1 MQIYIFLYKNK
12 EIIVIFAIYFS
23 ILKKLNIYIIKQY
36 IGTFIFT
43 FFVAIF
49 ILLMQFLWTWVD
61 EFIGKGVEFAVMFKL
76 LFYTSVTF
84 VPMALPLAI
93 LLSSLM
99 CFGNLGEYYELV
111 AMKASGISTWKV
123 MRPLLYFSLTMSV
136 LGFFFSNNVMPV
148 ANLKMQSTLY
158 DVSHKKM
165 TLEIPEGVFYRG
177 IDKYVIKVAKKSK
190 DGNWMYDIMIYDH
203 TDDKGNVKVTVAD
216 SGYMAMTPS
225 QREMVFT
232 LYDGY
237 NYSEIFE
244 DKDYRTRRPFQKMSF
259 KRQLVEFD
267 MSQFDMKHINEDA
280 FKKHQTMMNI
290 KQLNFAIDSLNI
302 AFAERKDSYGK
313 SLTNRFQYLNL
324 DEASFVKADERLEK
338 KQGDNIKQD
347 TIDGFVWPL
356 LSNIPEKERKAVA
369 SIAFNNATNMKE
381 NLTVTAND
389 MKRARINIRK
399 HEQVLNQKFTLS
411 MACLLFFFIGAPL
424 GAIIRK
430 GGLGMPV
437 VVSVTF
443 FVIYYVI
450 TIIGERVA
458 VNGDMSVFLGAW
470 ISSIVLFPIGIFLTF
485 KATTDAALLD
495 AESWKK
501 FFTKKRKKS

>member
-1 MQIYIFLYKNK
+1 MQFISY
-12 EIIVIFAIYFS
+12 A
-23 ILKKLNIYIIKQY
+23 LKKLNIYIIKQY

-148 ANLKMQSTLY
+148 ANLRMQSTLY

-190 DGNWMYDIMIYDH
+190 DGNWMYDVMIYDH
-203 TDDKGNVKVTVAD
+203 SDGKGNVKVTVAD

-225 QREMVFT
+225 QREMIFT

-237 NYSEIFE
+237 NYSEMID

-259 KRQLVEFD
+259 KKQLVSFD
-267 MSQFDMKHINEDA
+267 MSQFDMKHMSEDA
-280 FKKHQTMMNI
+280 FKKHQTMLNI
-290 KQLNFAIDSLNI
+290 KQLNIAIDSLNI
-302 AFAERKDSYGK
+302 AYGEK
-313 SLTNRFQYLNL
+313 MQRNNDALLNRFQYFSMDKANF
-324 DEASFVKADERLEK
+324 AKADNKLKK
-338 KQGDNIKQD
+338 KQGDTMSND
-347 TIDGFVWPL
+347 TIKAFNWPL
-356 LSNIPEKERKAVA
+356 IGNLPDKEQQSVV
-369 SIAFNNATNMKE
+369 SIAMTSTANMKE
-381 NLTVTAND
+381 NINNTSSNMRRD
-389 MKRARINIRK
+389 RINIRK

-411 MACLLFFFIGAPL
+411 VACILFFFIGAPL

-437 VVSVTF
+437 VVSVVF

-458 VNGDMSVFLGAW
+458 VNGDMSVFVGAW
-470 ISSIVLFPIGIFLTF
+470 ISSIVLFPVGIFLTF

-501 FFTKKRKKS
+501 FFSKRKKSSTI

>member
-1 MQIYIFLYKNK
+1 M
-12 EIIVIFAIYFS
+12 
-23 ILKKLNIYIIKQY
+23 KKLNIYIIKQY

-43 FFVAIF
+43 FVIAIF
-49 ILLMQFLWTWVD
+49 ILLMNFLWTWVD
-61 EFIGKGVEFAVMFKL
+61 ELIGKGVEFSVMFKL

-123 MRPLLYFSLTMSV
+123 MRPLLYFSITMSI

-148 ANLKMQSTLY
+148 ANLRMQSQLY
-158 DVSHKKM
+158 DVTHKKM

-177 IDKYVIKVAKKSK
+177 LDKYVIKVAKKSK
-190 DGNWMYDIMIYDH
+190 DDNWMYDIMIYDH
-203 TDDKGNVKVTVAD
+203 TDGKGNVKVTVAD
-216 SGYMAMTPS
+216 SGYLAMTPS
-225 QREMVFT
+225 QREMIFT

-237 NYSEIFE
+237 NYSEMID
-244 DKDYRTRRPFQKMSF
+244 DKDYRTRRPFQKMLF
-259 KRQLVEFD
+259 KRQMVIFD
-267 MSQFDMKHINEDA
+267 MSQFDMTHMNEDA
-280 FKKHQTMMNI
+280 FKKHQTMLNI
-290 KQLNFAIDSLNI
+290 KQLNVAIDSLNVAYDEKVDRNNEALI
-302 AFAERKDSYGK
+302 
-313 SLTNRFQYLNL
+313 NRFQYLNL
-324 DEASFVKADERLEK
+324 NKENFARADSKLKK
-338 KQGDNIKQD
+338 KQGNAMVNDSIEVFN
-347 TIDGFVWPL
+347 WPL
-356 LSNIPEKERKAVA
+356 LSNLPEKEQQPVLSMAITNT
-369 SIAFNNATNMKE
+369 SNMKE
-381 NLTVTAND
+381 NISININN
-389 MKRARINIRK
+389 MKRDRINIKK

-411 MACLLFFFIGAPL
+411 VACLLFFFIGAPL

-437 VVSVTF
+437 VTSVVF

-470 ISSIVLFPIGIFLTF
+470 ISSIVLFPVGIFLTF
-485 KATTDAALLD
+485 KATTDSALLD

-501 FFTKKRKKS
+501 LFTKRQKS

>member
-1 MQIYIFLYKNK
+1 MQFILY
-12 EIIVIFAIYFS
+12 V
-23 ILKKLNIYIIKQY
+23 LKKLNIYIIKQY

-190 DGNWMYDIMIYDH
+190 DGNWMYDVMIYDH
-203 TDDKGNVKVTVAD
+203 TDGKGNVKVTVAD

-225 QREMVFT
+225 QREMIFT

-237 NYSEIFE
+237 NYNEVID
-244 DKDYRTRRPFQKMSF
+244 DKDYRTHRPFQKMKF
-259 KRQLVEFD
+259 KRQIVMFD
-267 MSQFDMKHINEDA
+267 MSQFDMKHMSEDA
-280 FKKHQTMMNI
+280 FKNHQTMLNI
-290 KQLNFAIDSLNI
+290 RQLNIAIDSLNI
-302 AFAERKDSYGK
+302 LYDNKLEANSKT
-313 SLTNRFQYLNL
+313 LINRLQNLNTTV
-324 DEASFVKADERLEK
+324 EHFVKADK
-338 KQGDNIKQD
+338 KLKKRHGDAVSND
-347 TIDGFVWPL
+347 TITVFEWPL
-356 LSNIPEKERKAVA
+356 LNNLPEKERQAVL
-369 SIAFNNATNMKE
+369 SIASSSTNNMKE
-381 NLTVTAND
+381 SISITNND
-389 MKRARINIRK
+389 IKRQRINIRK

-411 MACLLFFFIGAPL
+411 VACILFFFIGAPL

-437 VVSVTF
+437 VVSVVF

-495 AESWKK
+495 ADSWKK
-501 FFTKKRKKS
+501 IFSKRNKSKTT

>member
-1 MQIYIFLYKNK
+1 MN
-12 EIIVIFAIYFS
+12 
-23 ILKKLNIYIIKQY
+23 
-36 IGTFIFT
+36 
-43 FFVAIF
+43 
-49 ILLMQFLWTWVD
+49 FLWTWVD
-61 EFIGKGVEFAVMFKL
+61 ELIGKGVEFAVMFKL

-123 MRPLLYFSLTMSV
+123 MRPLLYFSLIMSI

-158 DVSHKKM
+158 DVTHKKM

-177 IDKYVIKVAKKSK
+177 LDKYVVKVARKSK
-190 DGNWMYDIMIYDH
+190 VDNWMYDIMIYDH
-203 TDDKGNVKVTVAD
+203 TDGKGNIKVTMAD

-225 QREMVFT
+225 QRDMIFT

-237 NYSEIFE
+237 NYSEMVD
-244 DKDYRTRRPFQKMSF
+244 DKDYRQRRPFQKMSF
-259 KRQLVEFD
+259 KRQLISFD
-267 MSQFDMKHINEDA
+267 MSQFDMKHMNEDA
-280 FKKHQTMMNI
+280 FKKHQTMLNI
-290 KQLNFAIDSLNI
+290 KQLNIAIDSLNVEY
-302 AFAERKDSYGK
+302 AEK
-313 SLTNRFQYLNL
+313 SERNDEALLNRFQYLNL
-324 DEASFVKADERLEK
+324 SKDDFVKADNKLKK
-338 KQGDNIKQD
+338 KQGNALSKD
-347 TIDGFVWPL
+347 TISVFHWPL
-356 LSNIPEKERKAVA
+356 LDNLPEKERQAVVSMA
-369 SIAFNNATNMKE
+369 LTSSTNIKESLSISSNNMRRE
-381 NLTVTAND
+381 
-389 MKRARINIRK
+389 RINIKK

-411 MACLLFFFIGAPL
+411 VACLLFFFIGAPL

-437 VVSVTF
+437 VTSVVF

-470 ISSIVLFPIGIFLTF
+470 ISSIVLFPVGIFLTF

-501 FFTKKRKKS
+501 FFSKRKKS

>member
-1 MQIYIFLYKNK
+1 
-12 EIIVIFAIYFS
+12 
-23 ILKKLNIYIIKQY
+23 
-36 IGTFIFT
+36 
-43 FFVAIF
+43 
-49 ILLMQFLWTWVD
+49 
-61 EFIGKGVEFAVMFKL
+61 
-76 LFYTSVTF
+76 
-84 VPMALPLAI
+84 MALPLAI

-123 MRPLLYFSLTMSV
+123 MRPLLYFSLTMSI

-190 DGNWMYDIMIYDH
+190 DGHWMYDIMIYDH
-203 TDDKGNVKVTVAD
+203 TDGKGNVKVTVAD

-225 QREMVFT
+225 QRDMIFT

-237 NYSEIFE
+237 NYSEMID
-244 DKDYRTRRPFQKMSF
+244 DKDYRARRPFQKMSF
-259 KRQLVEFD
+259 KRQLITFD
-267 MSQFDMKHINEDA
+267 MSQFDMKHMNEDA
-280 FKKHQTMMNI
+280 FKNHQTMLNI
-290 KQLNFAIDSLNI
+290 RQLSIAIDSLDI
-302 AFAERKDSYGK
+302 AYSERLS
-313 SLTNRFQYLNL
+313 SNSSALINRYQYLNDDKSTL
-324 DEASFVKADERLEK
+324 IKADEKLMKRHKGNAGSDTITQFTWPLIECLPSHER
-338 KQGDNIKQD
+338 QAIAGIAHSNIINIK
-347 TIDGFVWPL
+347 
-356 LSNIPEKERKAVA
+356 
-369 SIAFNNATNMKE
+369 E
-381 NLTVTAND
+381 NVTVITND
-389 MKRARINIRK
+389 MNRQRINIRK

-411 MACLLFFFIGAPL
+411 VACILFFFIGAPL

-437 VVSVTF
+437 VVSVVF

-458 VNGDMSVFLGAW
+458 VNGDMPVFLGAW
-470 ISSIVLFPIGIFLTF
+470 ISSIVLFPIGFFLTF
-485 KATTDAALLD
+485 KATTDAAVLD

-501 FFTKKRKKS
+501 FFSKRKKSETI

>member
-1 MQIYIFLYKNK
+1 M
-12 EIIVIFAIYFS
+12 
-23 ILKKLNIYIIKQY
+23 KKLNIYIIKQY

-43 FFVAIF
+43 FVVAIF
-49 ILLMQFLWTWVD
+49 ILLMNFLWTWVD
-61 EFIGKGVEFAVMFKL
+61 ELIGKGVEFSVMFKL
-76 LFYTSVTF
+76 LFFTSVTF

-136 LGFFFSNNVMPV
+136 MGFFFSNNVMPV

-158 DVSHKKM
+158 DVTHKKM

-190 DGNWMYDIMIYDH
+190 DGSWMYDVMVYDH
-203 TDDKGNVKVTVAD
+203 TDGKGNIKVTVAD
-216 SGYMAMTPS
+216 SGYMAMTHS
-225 QREMVFT
+225 QREMILT

-237 NYSEIFE
+237 NYSEVID
-244 DKDYRTRRPFQKMSF
+244 DKDYRTNRPFQKMSF
-259 KRQLVEFD
+259 KRQIVTFD
-267 MSQFDMKHINEDA
+267 MSEFDMKHMSEEA
-280 FKKHQTMMNI
+280 FKKHQTMLNI
-290 KQLNFAIDSLNI
+290 SQLNTAIDSLNVAYDNRLNYNNEALI
-302 AFAERKDSYGK
+302 
-313 SLTNRFQYLNL
+313 NRFQNLNT
-324 DEASFVKADERLEK
+324 DQEVFARADKKLKK
-338 KQGDNIKQD
+338 KQNNTLDDESIPV
-347 TIDGFVWPL
+347 FLWPL
-356 LSNIPEKERKAVA
+356 VSSLPEKERQSII
-369 SIAFNNATNMKE
+369 SIALNSTTNMKE
-381 NLTVTAND
+381 SISITSHSMRRDRT
-389 MKRARINIRK
+389 NIKK

-411 MACLLFFFIGAPL
+411 VACILFFFIGAPL

-437 VVSVTF
+437 VVSVVF

-470 ISSIVLFPIGIFLTF
+470 ISSIVLFPVGIFLTF

-501 FFTKKRKKS
+501 FFAKRKKS

>member
-1 MQIYIFLYKNK
+1 MQFIWN
-12 EIIVIFAIYFS
+12 

-43 FFVAIF
+43 FVVAIF
-49 ILLMQFLWTWVD
+49 ILLMNFLWTWVD
-61 EFIGKGVEFAVMFKL
+61 ELIGKGVEFSVMFKL
-76 LFYTSVTF
+76 LFFTSVTF

-136 LGFFFSNNVMPV
+136 MGFFFSNNVMPV

-158 DVSHKKM
+158 DVTHKKM

-190 DGNWMYDIMIYDH
+190 DGSWMYDVMVYDH
-203 TDDKGNVKVTVAD
+203 TDGKGNIKVTVAD
-216 SGYMAMTPS
+216 SGYMAMTHS
-225 QREMVFT
+225 QREMILT

-237 NYSEIFE
+237 NYSEVID
-244 DKDYRTRRPFQKMSF
+244 DKDYRTNRPFQKMSF
-259 KRQLVEFD
+259 KRQIVTFD
-267 MSQFDMKHINEDA
+267 MSEFDMKHMSEEA
-280 FKKHQTMMNI
+280 FKKHQTMLNI
-290 KQLNFAIDSLNI
+290 SQLNTAIDSLNVAYDNRLNYNNEALI
-302 AFAERKDSYGK
+302 
-313 SLTNRFQYLNL
+313 NRFQNLNT
-324 DEASFVKADERLEK
+324 DQEVFARADKKLKK
-338 KQGDNIKQD
+338 KQNNTLDDESIPV
-347 TIDGFVWPL
+347 FLWPL
-356 LSNIPEKERKAVA
+356 VSSLPEKERQSII
-369 SIAFNNATNMKE
+369 SIALNSTTNMKE
-381 NLTVTAND
+381 SISITSHSMRRDRT
-389 MKRARINIRK
+389 NIKK

-411 MACLLFFFIGAPL
+411 VACILFFFIGAPL

-437 VVSVTF
+437 VVSVVF

-470 ISSIVLFPIGIFLTF
+470 ISSIVLFPVGIFLTF

-501 FFTKKRKKS
+501 FFAKRKKS

>member
-1 MQIYIFLYKNK
+1 MQII
-12 EIIVIFAIYFS
+12 S
-23 ILKKLNIYIIKQY
+23 IGLKKLNIYIIRQY

-123 MRPLLYFSLTMSV
+123 MRPLFYFSLTMSI

-148 ANLKMQSTLY
+148 ANLRMQSTLY

-177 IDKYVIKVAKKSK
+177 IDQYVIKVAKKSK

-203 TDDKGNVKVTVAD
+203 TDGKGNVKVTVAD

-225 QREMVFT
+225 QHDMIFT

-237 NYSEIFE
+237 NYNEMID
-244 DKDYRTRRPFQKMSF
+244 DKDYRSRRPFQKMSF
-259 KRQLVEFD
+259 KRQLVTFD

-280 FKKHQTMMNI
+280 FKKHQTMLNI
-290 KQLNFAIDSLNI
+290 KQLNIAIDSLNI
-302 AFAERKDSYGK
+302 AYNERMETNNK
-313 SLTNRFQYLNL
+313 SMINKIQYLSMTYE
-324 DEASFVKADERLEK
+324 DFMKADKKLKK
-338 KQGDNIKQD
+338 KQGDALKTD
-347 TIDGFVWPL
+347 TIEIFSWPL
-356 LSNIPEKERKAVA
+356 LDNLQENERKAVVG
-369 SIAFNNATNMKE
+369 IALSNAKNTKESLTATN
-381 NLTVTAND
+381 ND
-389 MKRARINIRK
+389 MKRQRINIRK

-411 MACLLFFFIGAPL
+411 VACILFFFIGAPL

-437 VVSVTF
+437 VVSVVF

-501 FFTKKRKKS
+501 FFSKRKKSETI

>member
-1 MQIYIFLYKNK
+1 MQFIWY
-12 EIIVIFAIYFS
+12 V
-23 ILKKLNIYIIKQY
+23 LKKLNIYIIKQY

-148 ANLKMQSTLY
+148 ANLRMQSTLY

-190 DGNWMYDIMIYDH
+190 DGNWMYDVMIYDH
-203 TDDKGNVKVTVAD
+203 TDGKGNVKVTVAD

-225 QREMVFT
+225 QREMIFT

-237 NYSEIFE
+237 NYSEVID

-259 KRQLVEFD
+259 KKQLVSFD
-267 MSQFDMKHINEDA
+267 MSQFDMKHMSEDA
-280 FKKHQTMMNI
+280 FKKHQTMLNI
-290 KQLNFAIDSLNI
+290 KQLNIAIDSLNI
-302 AFAERKDSYGK
+302 AYEEKMQRNNEVLLG
-313 SLTNRFQYLNL
+313 RFQYLNT
-324 DEASFVKADERLEK
+324 DKANFAKADNKLK
-338 KQGDNIKQD
+338 KRQGDTMSDD
-347 TIDGFVWPL
+347 TIKAFNWPL
-356 LSNIPEKERKAVA
+356 ISNLPAKEQQSVV
-369 SIAFNNATNMKE
+369 SIATTSTTNMKE
-381 NLTVTAND
+381 SINNTSNNMRRD
-389 MKRARINIRK
+389 RINIRK

-411 MACLLFFFIGAPL
+411 VACILFFFIGAPL

-437 VVSVTF
+437 VVSVVF

-458 VNGDMSVFLGAW
+458 VNGDMSVFVGAW
-470 ISSIVLFPIGIFLTF
+470 ISSIVLFPVGIFLTF

-501 FFTKKRKKS
+501 FFSKRKKSSTI

>member
-1 MQIYIFLYKNK
+1 MQFIWN
-12 EIIVIFAIYFS
+12 V
-23 ILKKLNIYIIKQY
+23 LKKLNIYIIKQY

-61 EFIGKGVEFAVMFKL
+61 EFIGKGVEFIVMFKL
-76 LFYTSVTF
+76 LFFTSVTF

-123 MRPLLYFSLTMSV
+123 MRPLLYFSLVMSV

-148 ANLKMQSTLY
+148 ANLKMQSMLY

-177 IDKYVIKVAKKSK
+177 IDKFVIKVAKKSK

-203 TDDKGNVKVTVAD
+203 TDDKGNVKLTVAD

-225 QREMVFT
+225 HRDMIFT

-237 NYSEIFE
+237 NYNEVIE
-244 DKDYRTRRPFQKMSF
+244 DRDYRTRRPFQKMSF
-259 KRQLVEFD
+259 KRQVVSFD
-267 MSQFDMKHINEDA
+267 MSQFDMQHMDEDA
-280 FKKHQTMMNI
+280 FKKHQTMLNI
-290 KQLNFAIDSLNI
+290 KQLNIAIDSLNVLYD
-302 AFAERKDSYGK
+302 EKMDNNCT
-313 SLTNRFQYLNL
+313 SLLNRFQYMNQ
-324 DEASFVKADERLEK
+324 EEQNFVKADK
-338 KQGDNIKQD
+338 KLRKKYGDALSDD
-347 TIDGFVWPL
+347 TITVFNWPL
-356 LSNIPEKERKAVA
+356 LSNLPKDEQQSVISMAAV
-369 SIAFNNATNMKE
+369 STTNMKE
-381 NLTVTAND
+381 SVLATEKS
-389 MKRARINIRK
+389 MKRDRTNIRK

-411 MACLLFFFIGAPL
+411 IACLLFFFIGAPL

-437 VVSVTF
+437 VVSVSF

-470 ISSIVLFPIGIFLTF
+470 ISSIVLFPIGFFLTF

-501 FFTKKRKKS
+501 FFTKRKKSQTI

>member
-1 MQIYIFLYKNK
+1 MQFIWS
-12 EIIVIFAIYFS
+12 E
-23 ILKKLNIYIIKQY
+23 LKKLNIYIIKQY

-43 FFVAIF
+43 FVIAVF
-49 ILLMQFLWTWVD
+49 ILLMNFLWTWVD
-61 EFIGKGVEFAVMFKL
+61 ELIGKGVEFSVMFKL

-123 MRPLLYFSLTMSV
+123 MRPLLYFSMTMSL
-136 LGFFFSNNVMPV
+136 LGFFFSNDVMPV

-158 DVSHKKM
+158 DVTHKKM

-177 IDKYVIKVAKKSK
+177 LDKFVIKVAKKSK
-190 DGNWMYDIMIYDH
+190 DDNWMYDIMIYDH
-203 TDDKGNVKVTVAD
+203 SDDRGNVKVTVAD
-216 SGYMAMTPS
+216 SGYLAMTPS
-225 QREMVFT
+225 QRDMIFT

-237 NYSEIFE
+237 NYSEMVE

-259 KRQLVEFD
+259 KRQLVTFD
-267 MSQFDMKHINEDA
+267 MSQFDMKHMNEDA
-280 FKKHQTMMNI
+280 FKKHQTMLNI
-290 KQLNFAIDSLNI
+290 KQLNVAIDSLNVAYDEKVDRNNDALI
-302 AFAERKDSYGK
+302 
-313 SLTNRFQYLNL
+313 NRFQYLNL
-324 DEASFVKADERLEK
+324 NKESFAKADSKLKK
-338 KQGDNIKQD
+338 KQGDALAKD
-347 TIDGFVWPL
+347 TIEVFNWPL
-356 LSNIPEKERKAVA
+356 LSNLSENEQQHVLGIAATSTTNLKENI
-369 SIAFNNATNMKE
+369 SITNNNMKRDR
-381 NLTVTAND
+381 V
-389 MKRARINIRK
+389 NIKK

-411 MACLLFFFIGAPL
+411 VACLLFFFIGAPL

-437 VVSVTF
+437 VTSVVF

-470 ISSIVLFPIGIFLTF
+470 ISSIVLFPVGIFLTF

-501 FFTKKRKKS
+501 LFTRRKKNQTI

>member
-1 MQIYIFLYKNK
+1 MQFICN
-12 EIIVIFAIYFS
+12 E
-23 ILKKLNIYIIKQY
+23 LKKLNIYIIKQY

-43 FFVAIF
+43 FVIAIF
-49 ILLMQFLWTWVD
+49 ILLMNFLWTWVD
-61 EFIGKGVEFAVMFKL
+61 ELIGKGVEFSVMFKL

-123 MRPLLYFSLTMSV
+123 MRPLLYFSITMSI

-148 ANLKMQSTLY
+148 ANLRMQSQLY
-158 DVSHKKM
+158 DVTHKKM

-177 IDKYVIKVAKKSK
+177 LDKYVIKVAKKSK
-190 DGNWMYDIMIYDH
+190 DDNWMYDIMIYDH
-203 TDDKGNVKVTVAD
+203 TDGKGNVKVTVAD
-216 SGYMAMTPS
+216 SGYLAMTPS
-225 QREMVFT
+225 QREMIFT

-237 NYSEIFE
+237 NYSEMID
-244 DKDYRTRRPFQKMSF
+244 DKDYRTRRPFQKMLF
-259 KRQLVEFD
+259 KRQMVIFD
-267 MSQFDMKHINEDA
+267 MSQFDMTHMNEDA
-280 FKKHQTMMNI
+280 FKKHQTMLNI
-290 KQLNFAIDSLNI
+290 KQLNVAIDSLNVAYDEKVDRNNEALI
-302 AFAERKDSYGK
+302 
-313 SLTNRFQYLNL
+313 NRFQYLNL
-324 DEASFVKADERLEK
+324 NKENFARADSKLKK
-338 KQGDNIKQD
+338 KQGNAMVNDSIEVFN
-347 TIDGFVWPL
+347 WPL
-356 LSNIPEKERKAVA
+356 LSNLPEKEQQPVLSMAITNT
-369 SIAFNNATNMKE
+369 SNMKE
-381 NLTVTAND
+381 NISININN
-389 MKRARINIRK
+389 MKRDRINIKK

-411 MACLLFFFIGAPL
+411 VACLLFFFIGAPL

-437 VVSVTF
+437 VTSVVF

-470 ISSIVLFPIGIFLTF
+470 ISSIVLFPVGIFLTF
-485 KATTDAALLD
+485 KATTDSALLD

-501 FFTKKRKKS
+501 LFTKRQKS

>member
-1 MQIYIFLYKNK
+1 MQFICN
-12 EIIVIFAIYFS
+12 E
-23 ILKKLNIYIIKQY
+23 LKKLNIYIIKQY

-43 FFVAIF
+43 FVIAIF
-49 ILLMQFLWTWVD
+49 ILLMNFLWTWVD
-61 EFIGKGVEFAVMFKL
+61 ELIGKGVEFSVMFKL

-123 MRPLLYFSLTMSV
+123 MRPLLYFSITMSI

-148 ANLKMQSTLY
+148 ANLRMQSQLY
-158 DVSHKKM
+158 DVTHKKM

-177 IDKYVIKVAKKSK
+177 LDKYVIKVAKKSK
-190 DGNWMYDIMIYDH
+190 DDNWMYDIMIYDH
-203 TDDKGNVKVTVAD
+203 TDGKGNVKVTVAD
-216 SGYMAMTPS
+216 SGYLAMTPS
-225 QREMVFT
+225 QREMIFT

-237 NYSEIFE
+237 NYSEMID
-244 DKDYRTRRPFQKMSF
+244 DKDYRTRRPFQKMLF
-259 KRQLVEFD
+259 KRQMVIFD
-267 MSQFDMKHINEDA
+267 MSQFDMKHMNEDA
-280 FKKHQTMMNI
+280 FKKHQTMLNI
-290 KQLNFAIDSLNI
+290 KQLNVAIDSLNV
-302 AFAERKDSYGK
+302 AYDEKVERNNEA
-313 SLTNRFQYLNL
+313 LINRFQYLNL
-324 DEASFVKADERLEK
+324 NKENFARADSKLKK
-338 KQGDNIKQD
+338 KQGNAMVND
-347 TIDGFVWPL
+347 TIEVFNWPL
-356 LSNIPEKERKAVA
+356 LSNLPEKEQQPVLSMAITNT
-369 SIAFNNATNMKE
+369 SNMKE
-381 NLTVTAND
+381 NISININN
-389 MKRARINIRK
+389 MKRDRINIKK

-411 MACLLFFFIGAPL
+411 VACLLFFFIGAPL

-437 VVSVTF
+437 VTSVVF

-470 ISSIVLFPIGIFLTF
+470 ISSIVLFPVGIFLTF
-485 KATTDAALLD
+485 KATTDSALLD

-501 FFTKKRKKS
+501 LFTKRQKS

>member
-1 MQIYIFLYKNK
+1 M
-12 EIIVIFAIYFS
+12 
-23 ILKKLNIYIIKQY
+23 KKLGIYIIRQY

-136 LGFFFSNNVMPV
+136 LGFFFSNNVMPF

-190 DGNWMYDIMIYDH
+190 DGNWMYDVMIYDH
-203 TDDKGNVKVTVAD
+203 SDGKGNVKVTVAD

-225 QREMVFT
+225 QREMIFT

-237 NYSEIFE
+237 NYNEMID

-259 KRQLVEFD
+259 KRQLVSFD
-267 MSQFDMKHINEDA
+267 MSQFDMKHMSEDA
-280 FKKHQTMMNI
+280 FKKHQTMLNI
-290 KQLNFAIDSLNI
+290 SQLNTAIDSLNI
-302 AFAERKDSYGK
+302 AYQEKTENNNKALINR
-313 SLTNRFQYLNL
+313 LTYLAAASVKNNNEVNNDASRTFQ
-324 DEASFVKADERLEK
+324 
-338 KQGDNIKQD
+338 
-347 TIDGFVWPL
+347 WPL
-356 LSNIPEKERKAVA
+356 LNNMAEKDRQAVVSMALANA
-369 SIAFNNATNMKE
+369 SNMKE
-381 NLTVTAND
+381 NVSVISNN
-389 MKRARINIRK
+389 MKRDRINIRK

-411 MACLLFFFIGAPL
+411 VACILFFFIGAPL

-437 VVSVTF
+437 VVSVVF

-501 FFTKKRKKS
+501 FFTKRKKSTEI

>member
-1 MQIYIFLYKNK
+1 M
-12 EIIVIFAIYFS
+12 
-23 ILKKLNIYIIKQY
+23 KKLNIYIIRQY

-43 FFVAIF
+43 FVVAIF
-49 ILLMQFLWTWVD
+49 ILLMNFLWTWVD
-61 EFIGKGVEFAVMFKL
+61 ELIGKGVEFAVMFKL
-76 LFYTSVTF
+76 LFFTSVTF

-123 MRPLLYFSLTMSV
+123 MRPLLYFSLIMSV
-136 LGFFFSNNVMPV
+136 MGFFFSNNVMPV

-158 DVSHKKM
+158 DVTHKKM

-177 IDKYVIKVAKKSK
+177 LDKYVIKVAKKSK
-190 DGNWMYDIMIYDH
+190 DNNWMYDVMVYDH
-203 TDDKGNVKVTVAD
+203 TDDRGNVKVTVAD

-225 QREMVFT
+225 QREMILT

-237 NYSEIFE
+237 NYNEMID
-244 DKDYRTRRPFQKMSF
+244 DKDYRNNRPFQKMSF
-259 KRQLVEFD
+259 KRQIVTFD
-267 MSQFDMKHINEDA
+267 MSQFDMKHMSEDA
-280 FKKHQTMMNI
+280 FKKHQTMLNI
-290 KQLNFAIDSLNI
+290 KQLNIAIDSLNV
-302 AFAERKDSYGK
+302 AYDSRAAHNDEA
-313 SLTNRFQYLNL
+313 LLNRFQNLNNSP
-324 DEASFVKADERLEK
+324 EVFMRADKKLKK
-338 KQGDNIKQD
+338 KQGNTVSND
-347 TIDGFVWPL
+347 TISTFVWPL
-356 LSNIPEKERKAVA
+356 INSLPEKERQPVISMAL
-369 SIAFNNATNMKE
+369 SSTTNMKE
-381 NLTVTAND
+381 SATVT
-389 MKRARINIRK
+389 INSMRRDRTNIKK

-411 MACLLFFFIGAPL
+411 VACLLFFFIGAPL

-437 VVSVTF
+437 VVSVVF

-458 VNGDMSVFLGAW
+458 VNGDMPVFLGAW
-470 ISSIVLFPIGIFLTF
+470 ISSIVLFPVGIFLTF

-495 AESWKK
+495 AESWRK
-501 FFTKKRKKS
+501 FFTKRKKS

>member
-1 MQIYIFLYKNK
+1 M
-12 EIIVIFAIYFS
+12 
-23 ILKKLNIYIIKQY
+23 KKLNIYIIKQY

-148 ANLKMQSTLY
+148 ANLRMQSTLY

-190 DGNWMYDIMIYDH
+190 DGNWMYDVMIYDH
-203 TDDKGNVKVTVAD
+203 SDGKGNVKVTVAD

-225 QREMVFT
+225 QREMIFT

-237 NYSEIFE
+237 NYSEMID

-259 KRQLVEFD
+259 KKQLVSFD
-267 MSQFDMKHINEDA
+267 MSQFDMKHMSEDA
-280 FKKHQTMMNI
+280 FKKHQTMLNI
-290 KQLNFAIDSLNI
+290 KQLNIAIDSLNI
-302 AFAERKDSYGK
+302 AYGEK
-313 SLTNRFQYLNL
+313 MQRNNDALLNRFQYLSMDKANF
-324 DEASFVKADERLEK
+324 AKADNKLKK
-338 KQGDNIKQD
+338 KQGDTMSND
-347 TIDGFVWPL
+347 TIKAFNWPL
-356 LSNIPEKERKAVA
+356 IGNLPDKEQQSVV
-369 SIAFNNATNMKE
+369 SIAMTSTANMKE
-381 NLTVTAND
+381 NINNTSSNMRRD
-389 MKRARINIRK
+389 RINIRK

-411 MACLLFFFIGAPL
+411 VACILFFFIGAPL

-437 VVSVTF
+437 VVSVVF

-458 VNGDMSVFLGAW
+458 VNGDMSVFVGAW
-470 ISSIVLFPIGIFLTF
+470 ISSIVLFPVGIFLTF

-501 FFTKKRKKS
+501 FFSKRKKSSTI

>member
-1 MQIYIFLYKNK
+1 LQFIWN
-12 EIIVIFAIYFS
+12 

-123 MRPLLYFSLTMSV
+123 MRPLLYFSLTMSI

-203 TDDKGNVKVTVAD
+203 TDGKGNVKVTVAD

-225 QREMVFT
+225 QRDMIFT

-237 NYSEIFE
+237 NYNEMID
-244 DKDYRTRRPFQKMSF
+244 DKDYRSHRPFQKMSF
-259 KRQLVEFD
+259 KRQLVSFD
-267 MSQFDMKHINEDA
+267 MSQFDMKHMNEDA
-280 FKKHQTMMNI
+280 FKKHQTMLNI
-290 KQLNFAIDSLNI
+290 SQLNTAIDSLNI
-302 AFAERKDSYGK
+302 VYNERTESNNKA
-313 SLTNRFQYLNL
+313 LINRFTNLNMTQE
-324 DEASFVKADERLEK
+324 DYARADAKLK
-338 KQGDNIKQD
+338 KKRGDTTLND
-347 TIDGFVWPL
+347 TIEMFLWPL
-356 LSNIPEKERKAVA
+356 LSSLPEKERQPVVN
-369 SIAFNNATNMKE
+369 IALSAATNMKE
-381 NLTVTAND
+381 SVTAVSGN
-389 MKRARINIRK
+389 MKRDRINIRK

-411 MACLLFFFIGAPL
+411 VACILFFFIGAPL

-437 VVSVTF
+437 VVSVVF

-501 FFTKKRKKS
+501 FFTKRKKSPTI

>member
-1 MQIYIFLYKNK
+1 MQFIWY
-12 EIIVIFAIYFS
+12 V
-23 ILKKLNIYIIKQY
+23 LKKLNIYIIKQY

-148 ANLKMQSTLY
+148 ANLRMQSTLY

-190 DGNWMYDIMIYDH
+190 DGNWMYDVMIYDH
-203 TDDKGNVKVTVAD
+203 TDGKGNVKVTVAD

-225 QREMVFT
+225 QREMIFT

-237 NYSEIFE
+237 NYSEMID

-259 KRQLVEFD
+259 KKQLVSFD
-267 MSQFDMKHINEDA
+267 MSQFDMKHMSEDA
-280 FKKHQTMMNI
+280 FKKHQTMLNI
-290 KQLNFAIDSLNI
+290 KQLNLAIDSLNI
-302 AFAERKDSYGK
+302 AYDEKMQRNNDA
-313 SLTNRFQYLNL
+313 LLNRFQYLSMDKANF
-324 DEASFVKADERLEK
+324 AKADKKLKK
-338 KQGDNIKQD
+338 KQGDTMSND
-347 TIDGFVWPL
+347 TIKTFTWPL
-356 LSNIPEKERKAVA
+356 LGNLSANEQQSVI
-369 SIAFNNATNMKE
+369 SIAMTSTANMKE
-381 NLTVTAND
+381 SLSITSNN
-389 MKRARINIRK
+389 MKRDHINIRK

-411 MACLLFFFIGAPL
+411 VACILFFFIGAPL

-437 VVSVTF
+437 VVSVVF

-501 FFTKKRKKS
+501 FFTKRKKSSTI

>member
-1 MQIYIFLYKNK
+1 M
-12 EIIVIFAIYFS
+12 
-23 ILKKLNIYIIKQY
+23 KKLNIYIIKQY

-49 ILLMQFLWTWVD
+49 ILLMQFLWTYID
-61 EFIGKGVEFAVMFKL
+61 DFIGKGLEFAIMFKL

-99 CFGNLGEYYELV
+99 CFGNMGEYYELV

-123 MRPLLYFSLTMSV
+123 MRPLLYFSLTMSI

-190 DGNWMYDIMIYDH
+190 DSNWMYDIMIYDH
-203 TDDKGNVKVTVAD
+203 SDGKGNVNVTVAD

-225 QREMVFT
+225 QREMIFT

-237 NYSEIFE
+237 NYSEMID
-244 DKDYRTRRPFQKMSF
+244 DKDYRNNRPFQKMAF
-259 KRQLVEFD
+259 KRQLVTFD
-267 MSQFDMKHINEDA
+267 MSQFDMKHMSEEA
-280 FKKHQTMMNI
+280 FKTHQTMLNI
-290 KQLNFAIDSLNI
+290 SQLNVAIDSLGVIYSQRVQTNNNT
-302 AFAERKDSYGK
+302 
-313 SLTNRFQYLNL
+313 LVNRFQYMSMDKSIL
-324 DEASFVKADERLEK
+324 ESADRKLTK
-338 KQGDNIKQD
+338 RQGDAISKDSIAAFN
-347 TIDGFVWPL
+347 WPL
-356 LSNIPEKERKAVA
+356 LNCIPEKERQAVA
-369 SIAFNNATNMKE
+369 SLALSSATNIKE
-381 NLTVTAND
+381 SMIMTHND
-389 MKRARINIRK
+389 MKRQRINIRK
-399 HEQVLNQKFTLS
+399 HEQVLHQKFTLS
-411 MACLLFFFIGAPL
+411 VACILFFFIGAPL

-437 VVSVTF
+437 VVSVVF

-501 FFTKKRKKS
+501 FFAKRNKKTA

>member
-1 MQIYIFLYKNK
+1 MQFIWND
-12 EIIVIFAIYFS
+12 
-23 ILKKLNIYIIKQY
+23 LKKLNIYIIKQY

-43 FFVAIF
+43 FVIAIF
-49 ILLMQFLWTWVD
+49 ILLMNFLWTWVD
-61 EFIGKGVEFAVMFKL
+61 ELIGKGVEFTVMFKL

-123 MRPLLYFSLTMSV
+123 MRPLLYFSITMSI

-148 ANLKMQSTLY
+148 ANLRMQSKLY
-158 DVSHKKM
+158 DVTHKKM

-177 IDKYVIKVAKKSK
+177 LDKYVIKVAKKSK
-190 DGNWMYDIMIYDH
+190 DDNWMYDIMIYDH
-203 TDDKGNVKVTVAD
+203 TDGKGNVKVTVAD
-216 SGYMAMTPS
+216 SGYLAMTPS
-225 QREMVFT
+225 QREMIFT

-237 NYSEIFE
+237 NYSEMVD

-259 KRQLVEFD
+259 KRQMVIFD
-267 MSQFDMKHINEDA
+267 MSQFDMKHMSEDA
-280 FKKHQTMMNI
+280 FKKHQTMLNI
-290 KQLNFAIDSLNI
+290 KQLNVAIDSLNV
-302 AFAERKDSYGK
+302 AYDEKVERNNEA
-313 SLTNRFQYLNL
+313 LINRFQYLNL
-324 DEASFVKADERLEK
+324 NKENFARADSKLKK
-338 KQGDNIKQD
+338 KQGDALVKD
-347 TIDGFVWPL
+347 TIEVFNWPL
-356 LSNIPEKERKAVA
+356 LGNLPEKEQQPVLSMAITNT
-369 SIAFNNATNMKE
+369 SNMKE
-381 NLTVTAND
+381 NINVNTNN
-389 MKRARINIRK
+389 MKRDRINIKK

-411 MACLLFFFIGAPL
+411 VACLLFFFIGAPL

-437 VVSVTF
+437 VTSVVF

-470 ISSIVLFPIGIFLTF
+470 ISSIVLFPVGIFLTF
-485 KATTDAALLD
+485 KATTDSALLD

-501 FFTKKRKKS
+501 LFTKRQKS

>member
-1 MQIYIFLYKNK
+1 M
-12 EIIVIFAIYFS
+12 
-23 ILKKLNIYIIKQY
+23 KKLNIYIIKQY

-61 EFIGKGVEFAVMFKL
+61 ELIGKGVEFSVMFKL

-123 MRPLLYFSLTMSV
+123 MRPLLYFSLTMSI

-177 IDKYVIKVAKKSK
+177 LDKYVIKVAKKSK
-190 DGNWMYDIMIYDH
+190 DGNWMYNIMIYDH
-203 TDDKGNVKVTVAD
+203 SDGKGNVKVTVAD

-225 QREMVFT
+225 QRDMIFT

-237 NYSEIFE
+237 NYNEMID

-259 KRQLVEFD
+259 KRQIVSFD

-280 FKKHQTMMNI
+280 FKNHQTMLNI
-290 KQLNFAIDSLNI
+290 KQLNTAIDSLNV
-302 AFAERKDSYGK
+302 AYYEKAKRNNEA
-313 SLTNRFQYLNL
+313 LVNRFQYLTLNK
-324 DEASFVKADERLEK
+324 DNFTIADDKLKQR
-338 KQGDNIKQD
+338 QGDAMANDSIEV
-347 TIDGFVWPL
+347 FHWPL
-356 LSNIPEKERKAVA
+356 LSNVPEKER
-369 SIAFNNATNMKE
+369 SPILGIAANNVTNMKE
-381 NLTVTAND
+381 SISITVNN
-389 MKRARINIRK
+389 MKRDRVNIRK

-411 MACLLFFFIGAPL
+411 VACILFFFIGAPL

-437 VVSVTF
+437 VVSVVF

-501 FFTKKRKKS
+501 FFTKLKKNPTI

>member
-1 MQIYIFLYKNK
+1 MQ
-12 EIIVIFAIYFS
+12 VVWS
-23 ILKKLNIYIIKQY
+23 ILKKLNIYIIRQY

-43 FFVAIF
+43 FVVAIF
-49 ILLMQFLWTWVD
+49 ILLMNFLWTWVD
-61 EFIGKGVEFAVMFKL
+61 ELIGKGVEFAVMFKL

-136 LGFFFSNNVMPV
+136 MGFFFSNNVMPV

-158 DVSHKKM
+158 DVTHKKM

-177 IDKYVIKVAKKSK
+177 LDKYVIKVSQKSK
-190 DGNWMYDIMIYDH
+190 DDNWMYDIMVYDH
-203 TDDKGNVKVTVAD
+203 TDDRGNVKVTVAD

-225 QREMVFT
+225 QREMILT

-237 NYSEIFE
+237 NYNEMID
-244 DKDYRTRRPFQKMSF
+244 DKDYRNNRPFQKMSF
-259 KRQLVEFD
+259 KRQIVTFD
-267 MSQFDMKHINEDA
+267 MSQFDMKHMSEDA
-280 FKKHQTMMNI
+280 FKKHQTMLNI
-290 KQLNFAIDSLNI
+290 KQLNIAIDSLNV
-302 AFAERKDSYGK
+302 AYEDRVEHNNEA
-313 SLTNRFQYLNL
+313 LLNRFQHLNN
-324 DEASFVKADERLEK
+324 DPDVFAKADK
-338 KQGDNIKQD
+338 KLKKKRGETVSND
-347 TIDGFVWPL
+347 TISMFIWPL
-356 LSNIPEKERKAVA
+356 VSSLPESERQAVISMA
-369 SIAFNNATNMKE
+369 LNSTTNMKE
-381 NLTVTAND
+381 SLSVT
-389 MKRARINIRK
+389 INSMRRDRTNIKK

-411 MACLLFFFIGAPL
+411 VACLLFFFIGAPL

-437 VVSVTF
+437 VVSVVF

-458 VNGDMSVFLGAW
+458 VNGDMPVFLGAW

-501 FFTKKRKKS
+501 FFSKRKKSQTI

>member
-1 MQIYIFLYKNK
+1 M
-12 EIIVIFAIYFS
+12 
-23 ILKKLNIYIIKQY
+23 KKLGIYIIRQY

-61 EFIGKGVEFAVMFKL
+61 EFIGKGVEFGVMFKL

-123 MRPLLYFSLTMSV
+123 MRPLLYFSLVMSV
-136 LGFFFSNNVMPV
+136 LGFFFSNNVMPY
-148 ANLKMQSTLY
+148 ANLKMQSMLY

-177 IDKYVIKVAKKSK
+177 LDKYVIRVAKKSK
-190 DGNWMYDIMIYDH
+190 DGNWMYDVMIYDH
-203 TDDKGNVKVTVAD
+203 TEGKGNVNVTVAD

-225 QREMVFT
+225 QRNMIFT

-237 NYSEIFE
+237 NYSEIID
-244 DKDYRTRRPFQKMSF
+244 DKDYHTRRPFQKMAF
-259 KRQLVEFD
+259 KRQLVTFD
-267 MSQFDMKHINEDA
+267 MSQFDMQHMDEDA
-280 FKKHQTMMNI
+280 FKKHQTMLNI
-290 KQLNFAIDSLNI
+290 KQLNVAIDSLNVLYE
-302 AFAERKDSYGK
+302 ERLESNNR
-313 SLTNRFQYLNL
+313 SLLSRFQYMNTDKTSFIKSDKRLKKRQDESTLN
-324 DEASFVKADERLEK
+324 
-338 KQGDNIKQD
+338 D
-347 TIDGFVWPL
+347 TISVFNWPL
-356 LSNIPEKERKAVA
+356 LSNLPEKERQPIVGIALANTSNIKESLV
-369 SIAFNNATNMKE
+369 SIGKE
-381 NLTVTAND
+381 MDNQRV
-389 MKRARINIRK
+389 NIRK

-411 MACLLFFFIGAPL
+411 IACLLFFFIGAPL

-437 VVSVTF
+437 VVSVVF

-458 VNGDMSVFLGAW
+458 VQGDMSVFLGAW

-501 FFTKKRKKS
+501 LFTRKDKKDKTI

>member
-1 MQIYIFLYKNK
+1 MQFIC
-12 EIIVIFAIYFS
+12 S
-23 ILKKLNIYIIKQY
+23 ILKKLNIYILKQY

-136 LGFFFSNNVMPV
+136 LGFFFSNNVMPY

-190 DGNWMYDIMIYDH
+190 DGNWMYDVMIYDH
-203 TDDKGNVKVTVAD
+203 TDGKGNVKVTVAD

-225 QREMVFT
+225 QREMIFT

-237 NYSEIFE
+237 NYNEMID

-259 KRQLVEFD
+259 KRQLVSFD
-267 MSQFDMKHINEDA
+267 MSQFDMKHMSEDA
-280 FKKHQTMMNI
+280 FKKHQTMLNI
-290 KQLNFAIDSLNI
+290 SQLNTAIDSLNI
-302 AFAERKDSYGK
+302 AYQEKTENNNKALINR
-313 SLTNRFQYLNL
+313 LTYLAAASAKNNNEVNNDASRTFQ
-324 DEASFVKADERLEK
+324 
-338 KQGDNIKQD
+338 
-347 TIDGFVWPL
+347 WPL
-356 LSNIPEKERKAVA
+356 LNNMAEKDRQAVVSMALANA
-369 SIAFNNATNMKE
+369 SNMKE
-381 NLTVTAND
+381 NVSVISNN
-389 MKRARINIRK
+389 MKRDRINIRK

-411 MACLLFFFIGAPL
+411 VACILFFFIGAPL

-437 VVSVTF
+437 VVSVVF

-501 FFTKKRKKS
+501 FFTKRKKSTEI

>member
-1 MQIYIFLYKNK
+1 M
-12 EIIVIFAIYFS
+12 
-23 ILKKLNIYIIKQY
+23 KKLGIYIIRQY

-61 EFIGKGVEFAVMFKL
+61 EFIGKGVEFGVMFKL

-123 MRPLLYFSLTMSV
+123 MRPLLYFSLVMSV
-136 LGFFFSNNVMPV
+136 LGFFFSNNVMPY
-148 ANLKMQSTLY
+148 ANLKMQSMLY

-177 IDKYVIKVAKKSK
+177 LDKYVIRVAKKSK
-190 DGNWMYDIMIYDH
+190 DGNWMYDVMIYDH
-203 TDDKGNVKVTVAD
+203 TEGKGNVNVTVAD

-225 QREMVFT
+225 QRNMIFT

-237 NYSEIFE
+237 NYSEIID
-244 DKDYRTRRPFQKMSF
+244 DKDYHTRRPFQKMAF
-259 KRQLVEFD
+259 KRQLVTFD
-267 MSQFDMKHINEDA
+267 MSQFDMQHMDEDA
-280 FKKHQTMMNI
+280 FKKHQTMLNI
-290 KQLNFAIDSLNI
+290 KQLNVAIDSLNVLYE
-302 AFAERKDSYGK
+302 ERLESNNR
-313 SLTNRFQYLNL
+313 SLLSRFQYMNTDKTSFIKSDKRLKKRQDESTLN
-324 DEASFVKADERLEK
+324 
-338 KQGDNIKQD
+338 D
-347 TIDGFVWPL
+347 TISVFNWPL
-356 LSNIPEKERKAVA
+356 LSNLPEKERQPIVGIALANTSNIKESLV
-369 SIAFNNATNMKE
+369 SIGKE
-381 NLTVTAND
+381 MDNQRV
-389 MKRARINIRK
+389 NIRK
-399 HEQVLNQKFTLS
+399 HEQVLYQKFTLS
-411 MACLLFFFIGAPL
+411 IACLLFFFIGAPL

-437 VVSVTF
+437 VVSVVF

-458 VNGDMSVFLGAW
+458 VQGDMSVFLGAW

-501 FFTKKRKKS
+501 LFTRKDKKDKTI

>member
-1 MQIYIFLYKNK
+1 MQFICND
-12 EIIVIFAIYFS
+12 
-23 ILKKLNIYIIKQY
+23 LKKLNIYIIRQY

-148 ANLKMQSTLY
+148 ANLRMQSTLY

-165 TLEIPEGVFYRG
+165 TLEIPEGIFYRG

-203 TDDKGNVKVTVAD
+203 SDDKGNVKVTVAD

-225 QREMVFT
+225 QREMIFT

-237 NYSEIFE
+237 NYTEMFE
-244 DKDYRTRRPFQKMSF
+244 DKEYRTRRPFQKMSF
-259 KRQLVEFD
+259 KRQLVSFD
-267 MSQFDMKHINEDA
+267 MSQFDMKHMSEDA
-280 FKKHQTMMNI
+280 FKKHQTMLNI
-290 KQLNFAIDSLNI
+290 SQLNVAIDSLNVAYEEKMANNNKTLI
-302 AFAERKDSYGK
+302 
-313 SLTNRFQYLNL
+313 NRFQNLNL
-324 DEASFVKADERLEK
+324 SNADFARADEKLRK
-338 KQGDNIKQD
+338 KRGDAMGRD
-347 TIDGFVWPL
+347 TIEVFSWPL
-356 LSNIPEKERKAVA
+356 LSCLPEQEQQPVVSMAL
-369 SIAFNNATNMKE
+369 SSTNNMKE
-381 NLTVTAND
+381 NLSAISNNMRRDRV
-389 MKRARINIRK
+389 NIRK

-411 MACLLFFFIGAPL
+411 VACILFFFIGAPL

-437 VVSVTF
+437 VVSVVF

-485 KATTDAALLD
+485 KATTDSALLD

-501 FFTKKRKKS
+501 FFSKRKKS

>member
-1 MQIYIFLYKNK
+1 MI
-12 EIIVIFAIYFS
+12 E
-23 ILKKLNIYIIKQY
+23 LKKLNIYIIKQY

-61 EFIGKGVEFAVMFKL
+61 EFIGKGLGFAVMFKL
-76 LFYTSVTF
+76 LTYTSVTF

-123 MRPLLYFSLTMSV
+123 MRPLLYFSLVMSV

-177 IDKYVIKVAKKSK
+177 LDQYVIKVARKSK
-190 DGNWMYDIMIYDH
+190 DGNSMYDIMIYDH
-203 TDDKGNVKVTVAD
+203 TDGKGNVKVIVAD

-225 QREMVFT
+225 QREMIFT

-237 NYSEIFE
+237 NYSEMID
-244 DKDYRTRRPFQKMSF
+244 DKDYRENRPFQKMKF
-259 KRQLVEFD
+259 KRQFVVFD
-267 MSQFDMKHINEDA
+267 MSQFDMGHVNEDA
-280 FKKHQTMMNI
+280 FKTHQTMMNI
-290 KQLNFAIDSLNI
+290 KQLNVAIDSLSK
-302 AFAERKDSYGK
+302 AYDKKQESYDN
-313 SLTNRFQYLNL
+313 SLVNRFQYLTL
-324 DEASFVKADERLEK
+324 GIADYNRVDAKMLK
-338 KQGDNIKQD
+338 KHGDAVSKD
-347 TIDGFVWPL
+347 TITTFCWPL
-356 LSNIPEKERKAVA
+356 IDNLPENERQSVLN
-369 SIAFNNATNMKE
+369 IAFENNNNMKE
-381 NLTVTAND
+381 SLNATSKELQRD
-389 MKRARINIRK
+389 RINLRK

-411 MACLLFFFIGAPL
+411 IACLLFFFIGAPL

-470 ISSIVLFPIGIFLTF
+470 ISSIVLFPIGFFLTF

-501 FFTKKRKKS
+501 FFTKRKKSEAI